1 MTGVKHDSDKPRM
14 DLLDP
19 DALTEMAKVL
29 GFGAKKYGDHNWRGG
44 INHSRLYG
52 AVQRHLNQHWSGET
66 LDDESGLPHLAHAMC
81 GLMMMIAS
89 PENDDRYIKEK

>member
-1 MTGVKHDSDKPRM
+1 MGGTKHDSDKPRM
-14 DLLDP
+14 DLLAP
-19 DALTEMAKVL
+19 EALVAIAKVL

-44 INHSRLYG
+44 IDHSRLYA

-66 LDDESGLPHLAHAMC
+66 LDDESGEPHLAHAMC

-89 PENDDRYIKEK
+89 PKYDDRYQEE